1 MQKGTKQKKLGN
13 IGYDLLVL
21 FTGVSILLGR
31 YAGWAILYVTVVIA
45 SIYNGLRHLVSFLNE
60 DKVKEV
66 TDVPS
71 ILFMF
76 IFATLILVKPTLFY
90 QFAIIFVGWWMFAD
104 ACINLIRFYVK
115 KRDQVSGAASLFVSG
130 LISLVLSIFLI
141 FSKSLS
147 KGHIFDIIS
156 GIYLI
161 IYGLLGFSF
170 HLFLSSDKKKVNWS
184 YSAPVL
190 LNAFIPSNVYISI
203 KHLKKNS
210 KLDIRKEKIQ
220 TPLHVYVYLNETGPE
235 AFGHIDI
242 GYKGTIYSYGCH
254 DPSTRKLVGTMGDG
268 VLIKSDE
275 KLFIDHATHGE
286 NKVIISYG
294 IDLNDSEQEI
304 IEKKIKEMM
313 NRTIPWLCPY
323 AEAEQEGKDTTNIHD
338 YASRVYQNTHCE
350 MYKFTK
356 GKFKTYFIA
365 GTNCV
370 NLADDLIRSKE
381 LNLIDLNG
389 LVTPGAYLAFLNT
402 EYQKKDSTVKTRTLY
417 ESVSLKETVTN

>member
-1 MQKGTKQKKLGN
+1 MNKAGKFSN
-13 IGYDLLVL
+13 IIYDLLVL
-21 FTGVSILLGR
+21 FTGISILLGK
-31 YAGWAILYVTVVIA
+31 YAGWAILYVTVVI
-45 SIYNGLRHLVSFLNE
+45 SSFYNGIRHLVSLLNE

-66 TDVPS
+66 TDVPT

-76 IFATLILVKPTLFY
+76 IFGIIILVYPNLFY
-90 QFAIIFVGWWMFAD
+90 RFAIIFVGWWMFAE
-104 ACINLIRFYVK
+104 ACINLIKFYVK
-115 KRDQVSGAASLFVSG
+115 KRDQVNGAASLFISG
-130 LISLVLSIFLI
+130 FISLILSIFLI
-141 FSKSLS
+141 FSKSMS
-147 KGHIFDIIS
+147 KGHVVALIG

-161 IYGLLGFSF
+161 IYGLLGFTF
-170 HLFLSSDKKKVNWS
+170 HLFFNTTNKKYHWS
-184 YSAPVL
+184 YSPPVL
-190 LNAFIPSNVYISI
+190 LNAFIPSNVFISI

-210 KLDIRKEKIQ
+210 KLDIHKEKIQ

-254 DPSTRKLVGTMGDG
+254 DPNTRKLVGTMGDG

-275 KLFIDHATHGE
+275 QKFIDNATHGE

-294 IDLNDSEQEI
+294 IDLNEQEQSI
-304 IEKKIKEMM
+304 IEKRIDDMM
-313 NRTIPWLCPY
+313 SRTVPWLCLY
-323 AEAEQEGKDTTNIHD
+323 AENEKEGKDVSNIHD
-338 YASRVYQNTHCE
+338 YASRVYKNTHAE
-350 MYKFTK
+350 MYKFTS

-402 EYQKKDSTVKTRTLY
+402 EYQKKDSIVKTRTLY
-417 ESVSLKETVTN
+417 ESVSLKETI